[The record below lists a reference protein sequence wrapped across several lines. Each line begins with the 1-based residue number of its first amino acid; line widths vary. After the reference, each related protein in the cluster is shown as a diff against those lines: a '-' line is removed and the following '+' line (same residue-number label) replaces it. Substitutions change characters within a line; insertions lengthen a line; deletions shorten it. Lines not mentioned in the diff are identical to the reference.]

1 MDDVVKELLKRV
13 EELEKRVNELE
24 KVQENHHQG
33 LVFMGLKRNK

>member
-24 KVQENHHQG
+24 KKEENYHQA